1 MAHLCVPYMFSLR
14 LPCFSYAFLRLF
26 AHFLCVSCAF
36 PLLFLCVSS
45 AFPILFLCVSC
56 ALPWRSLCVSH
67 PFPMRILCVLFLFL
81 SRFLTFLARFLCVSC
96 AFRVCCLCGSCVLL
110 SVWYASLARFYAM
123 CFLCVSI
130 NLDYTHNEDRLRL
143 CKNPGEST
151 TIVVETLMRSFKIV
165 HGSMCSFGTT
175 PNKKLVVDSSGPQK
189 R

>member
-1 MAHLCVPYMFSLR
+1 MLLLR
-14 LPCFSYAFLRLF
+14 
-26 AHFLCVSCAF
+26 V
-36 PLLFLCVSS
+36 
-45 AFPILFLCVSC
+45 
-56 ALPWRSLCVSH
+56 
-67 PFPMRILCVLFLFL
+67 
-81 SRFLTFLARFLCVSC
+81 
-96 AFRVCCLCGSCVLL
+96 L
-110 SVWYASLARFYAM
+110 SVSYASLARFYAV

-151 TIVVETLMRSFKIV
+151 TIVVETLMRSFKMV